1 MPDNRLPRIG
11 FLTRTSSLVILWV
24 FVILSLPLL
33 ASPQINVVALFKNKA
48 IFYVDG
54 IKHVLN
60 VGESTPQGIRLIES
74 SATFAVLDVQGNKQ
88 RFELGRD
95 QASPI
100 KVPVTMQHTVW
111 PNPDGMYI
119 TEGQLN
125 GRTMKLMVDTGATY
139 VALNEKQAQ
148 QLGIP
153 YLQGQPIPIATASK
167 RETGYL
173 IKLSQLKLGGIRLY
187 DVDAVILPGNFPNV
201 ALLGMSFLKSLH
213 ITRHGEALVLE
224 KKF

>member
-1 MPDNRLPRIG
+1 MRLPRMRLLIK
-11 FLTRTSSLVILWV
+11 TRLVILGI
-24 FVILSLPLL
+24 FVIFSQQIL

-48 IFYVDG
+48 VFYVDDT
-54 IKHVLN
+54 KHVLN
-60 VGESTPQGIRLIES
+60 VGESTPQGIRLVES
-74 SATFAVLDVQGNKQ
+74 NGSFAVLDVQGNKQ

-100 KVPVTMQHTVW
+100 KVPVSMQHTVW
-111 PNPDGMYI
+111 PNNSGMYI

-125 GRTMKLMVDTGATY
+125 GQTVKLMVDTGATY
-139 VALNEKQAQ
+139 VVLNEKQAQ
-148 QLGIP
+148 QLGID

-187 DVDAVILPGNFPNV
+187 DVDTVILPGNFPNV